1 MSKDPQIL
9 ITHIL
14 NSIESLEKYS
24 NGLRKDEFL
33 KNEEKQDAIIR
44 KIEIIG
50 EAVSNLEHKFKEDYP
65 DIPWQD
71 IADMRNKLIH
81 EYFSVDL
88 ELIWEVL
95 QKDLKIFKD
104 SILKIKASLH
114 D

>member
-9 ITHIL
+9 LVHIL
-14 NSIESLEKYS
+14 NSIKSLEKYS
-24 NGLRKDEFL
+24 ADLNKEDFL

-44 KIEIIG
+44 KIEVIG
-50 EAVSNLEHKFKEDYP
+50 EAVSNLEHKFKENYP
-65 DIPWQD
+65 NIPWQD

-95 QKDLKIFKD
+95 QTDLKIFKD
-104 SILKIKASLH
+104 NISKIEASLH